1 MGLLTAIADY
11 YRLARAGA
19 TMARHDV
26 VMPADIKARLP
37 WPGKVA
43 GAILRALPG
52 ASRKGRPGERFARA
66 LEKMGPAYIKL
77 GQFLSTRPDLIGF
90 DAASDLGRLKDALPP
105 FSQKRAEALLV
116 SEFGDDAKTLFP
128 KLPTPIAAASIA
140 QVHKIE
146 TPKGFKAVKLLRPGV
161 EKKIALELRAMA
173 RGARVV
179 EKSSAEGRR
188 LRAVEFV
195 KTLHQSM
202 TRELDFR
209 FEAGAASEFAD
220 IVKADGFYSAPEVD
234 WDRTSLRVLTTSWV
248 DGVPMTQPGA
258 LEGVDRVELAN
269 KVTRGFLATALDHGF
284 FHADVHE
291 GNMILTAPTREGEL
305 HGLAMID
312 FGIMG
317 RIGPRERLFP
327 AEIMNGFITRNYSR
341 IAKVHFAAGY
351 VPPEHKVED
360 FAQALRSV
368 GEPIFGK
375 TAESVSMGRLLMQ
388 LFDITHQFGMKM
400 RPELVMLQKT
410 MVQVEGVARTIDPHH
425 DIWNAARPVV
435 ERWVAREFGPQG
447 AISTAGTLITETTDR
462 LKRLPEVM
470 DRFEAALVQMEA
482 PPPEPRK
489 SSGHLWFLAFL
500 SLLICVTLISLA
512 GIGLEYVRPS

>member
-1 MGLLTAIADY
+1 MGLFTALADF

-52 ASRKGRPGERFARA
+52 AHRKGRPGERFARA

-105 FSQKRAEALLV
+105 FAVKKANAMLAAEFA
-116 SEFGDDAKTLFP
+116 DDTSDLFP
-128 KLPTPIAAASIA
+128 VLEPAIAAASIA
-140 QVHKIE
+140 QVHRIQTDE
-146 TPKGFKAVKLLRPGV
+146 GDKAVKLLRPGV
-161 EKKIALELRAMA
+161 EKKISLELRAMA
-173 RGARVV
+173 RGARIV
-179 EKSSAEGRR
+179 EGASAEGRR
-188 LRAVEFV
+188 LRAVAFV
-195 KTLHQSM
+195 ETLATSM
-202 TRELDFR
+202 TRELDLR
-209 FEAGAASEFAD
+209 FEAGAASEFAE
-220 IVKADGFYSAPEVD
+220 IIKADGYITAPAVD
-234 WDRTSLRVLTTSWV
+234 WERTSQRVLTTEWAH
-248 DGVPMTQPGA
+248 GVPMTQPDA
-258 LEGVDRVELAN
+258 FDGVDREHVAN
-269 KVTRGFLATALDHGF
+269 LVTRGFLATALDHGF

-291 GNMILTAPTREGEL
+291 GNMILTPPGKDGK
-305 HGLAMID
+305 HGIAMVD

-317 RIGPRERLFP
+317 RIGPKERLFL
-327 AEIMNGFITRNYSR
+327 AEILNGFINRNYMR

-375 TAESVSMGRLLMQ
+375 TADKVSMGRLLMQ

-410 MVQVEGVARTIDPHH
+410 MVQVEGVARGIDPQH
-425 DIWNAARPVV
+425 DIWTAAKPVV

-447 AISTAGTLITETTDR
+447 ALKLTTELVTETADR

-470 DRFEAALVQMEA
+470 DRFEAVLEQLETA
-482 PPPEPRK
+482 PPPPKQPRTPWL
-489 SSGHLWFLAFL
+489 SWTIAAFALLSAAGVGGFLLHGVLF
-500 SLLICVTLISLA
+500 
-512 GIGLEYVRPS
+512 G